1 MAEEKKKKKG
11 KPMGP
16 GLKAFIKKHKRF
28 PKTPAERKAAGCM
41 TKADKARSRST
52 STKPKK
58 KKSAKKKTST
68 KKKKTG
74 KKKTSTK
81 KKKTGKKKRKKQ
93 SGKWVFK

>member
-1 MAEEKKKKKG
+1 MADKKKK

-74 KKKTSTK
+74 KKKGAK
-81 KKKTGKKKRKKQ
+81 KKKTGKKKTKKRTK
-93 SGKWVFK
+93 KWLFK